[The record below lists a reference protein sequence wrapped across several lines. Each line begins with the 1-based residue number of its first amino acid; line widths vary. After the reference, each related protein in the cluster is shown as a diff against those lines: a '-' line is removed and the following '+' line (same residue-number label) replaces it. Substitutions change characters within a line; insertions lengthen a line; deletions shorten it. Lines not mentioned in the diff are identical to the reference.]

1 MSKKL
6 GIIVPYRD
14 RYDQLITFKRKIN
27 QYLKRNKINYELIIV
42 EQDDSK
48 TFNRGKLLNIGF
60 LEAKKLGCD
69 YVVFHDVD
77 MLPIRV
83 DYSYSDYP
91 IHLISDFKES
101 KDDFK
106 RIIFDEYFG
115 GVTLFPVN
123 SFEEI
128 NGYSNDYWGWGYED
142 DDLLYRCK
150 VKGIKLNEKKIKMMG
165 GNVAS
170 LKFNGTNA
178 FVEGRNTF
186 DTQLPITF
194 FISFFPNEIYCDH
207 TKYDDT
213 YCIFTIPGLDL
224 NINYNSY
231 SRYNFEAY
239 DVNENVIYI
248 NSDIKTNYSTNI
260 TVTINPNDRIIKMY
274 QDGEIVGEKAY
285 THELYGY
292 ENVRKFYLGVGNVKN
307 EDNPK
312 YFNGHINSFVV
323 FNKEL
328 TNDEIV
334 EISNNQHL
342 GMTQNFGK
350 YESANYINLYYDSK
364 FVKNYKLMDL
374 SGNENHGKI
383 HNCEIVGNNY
393 GEYKMTHVPHRREGL
408 FELSAHEENGYV
420 NGSWKDLT
428 TRYNQMRYYNELIKG
443 FRDINLDGLSNCKFK
458 EISKAKVDNETQILV
473 SI

>member
-14 RYDQLITFKRKIN
+14 RYDQLIAFKRRIKL
-27 QYLKRNKINYELIIV
+27 YLKRDKIDYELIIV

-77 MLPIRV
+77 MLPV
-83 DYSYSDYP
+83 TADYSYSNYP
-91 IHLISDFKES
+91 IHLVSEFK
-101 KDDFK
+101 KRNNDFK

-115 GVTLFPVN
+115 GVTLFPIN
-123 SFEEI
+123 DFEEI
-128 NGYSNDYWGWGYED
+128 NGYSNEYWGWGYED

-170 LKFNGTNA
+170 LKFNGTDA
-178 FVEGRNTF
+178 FVEGNNTF
-186 DTQLPITF
+186 NLQSPITF
-194 FISFFPNEIYCDH
+194 FISFFPNDIYCDH

-224 NINYNSY
+224 TINYNSY

-260 TVTINPNDRIIKMY
+260 TVTINPIDKKITMY
-274 QDGEIVGEKAY
+274 QDGNIVGEKMY
-285 THELYGY
+285 TRELYDY
-292 ENVRKFYLGVGNVKN
+292 ESVRKFYLGVGNKRN
-307 EDNPK
+307 KDNPK
-312 YFNGHINSFVV
+312 YFNGYINSFVV

-328 TNDEIV
+328 SNDEIV
-334 EISNNQHL
+334 EISNNQHF
-342 GMTQNFGK
+342 GMTQNFGEYK
-350 YESANYINLYYDSK
+350 SADYVHLYYDSK
-364 FVKNYKLMDL
+364 FIKNYKLMDL

-383 HNCEIVGNNY
+383 TNCEIVGNNY
-393 GEYKMTHVPHRREGL
+393 EDYKITHIPNRRNGM
-408 FELSAHEENGYV
+408 FELYPHEENGYV
-420 NGSWKDLT
+420 NGSWKDQT
-428 TRYNQMRYYNELIKG
+428 TRYNQMRYYNELIRG
-443 FRDINLDGLSNCKFK
+443 FKYITQDGLNNCKFR
-458 EISKAKVDNETQILV
+458 EITKVKVDNETQLLV